1 MDWHLLMHEK
11 HSNKRLDTAISP
23 SNSAVGRMFTFM
35 ILGWITAG
43 GGSTRREGTEGR
55 VERGRGYGG
64 KRYEVRGDAREY
76 VRDERGAAGRGWR
89 RSVGR
94 GEAWARRG
102 GDSQAEVKA
111 SRDAGLQLRTGGGA
125 RRMGIR

>member
-1 MDWHLLMHEK
+1 MLPININMKIYLRFFIFFPGINAPINIKSSW
-11 HSNKRLDTAISP
+11 R
-23 SNSAVGRMFTFM
+23 RQ
-35 ILGWITAG
+35 
-43 GGSTRREGTEGR
+43 TRRGR
-55 VERGRGYGG
+55 DGGAGRARGYGG
-64 KRYEVRGDAREY
+64 ERYEVRGDAREN

-125 RRMGIR
+125 EAYGHSVRDGSGET